1 MKRAK
6 FLRIPPYALED
17 VKNKKEVIA
26 KSRIL
31 EVDSEKVAEISL
43 FYKKQLKARYFA
55 DKENHYAW
63 IDGKWT
69 TCSIDNVAKMCAGL
83 PAEKGIYYWS
93 GKGNVWDWDTKEDE
107 QRVMDFLD
115 VWNINSY
122 ESILSEKKERKGI
135 YKKS

>member
-63 IDGKWT
+63 IDGK
-69 TCSIDNVAKMCAGL
+69 
-83 PAEKGIYYWS
+83 
-93 GKGNVWDWDTKEDE
+93 
-107 QRVMDFLD
+107 
-115 VWNINSY
+115 
-122 ESILSEKKERKGI
+122 
-135 YKKS
+135 